1 MPNQP
6 SSQASAH
13 AKDRGGYV
21 PLIGFLRRYGR
32 GDFQRDLVAGLIVAA
47 ISVPQ
52 AVAYAFLAGLPPQAG
67 LYACL
72 APMVIYAVLGSSR
85 HLVVGPVAVAALM
98 VAAAIGLHAPNHQD
112 NHLGVATV
120 ICLEAGL
127 FLLLLRVTQMGGLV
141 HLLSHPVVTG
151 FVNAAAILIIISQL
165 SALTG
170 IPKDAGGIP
179 VATVWSIL
187 TQASAVN
194 IATLVLGAASLAL
207 LWLARLHRRTVGGR
221 RTGRRRIASCRT
233 ERPRTSRRASGLRRR
248 ERSDRSRRPEA
259 RPRPE
264 TGLASSAG
272 RRDANLCCG
281 KRKSLARAAAAKA
294 DSLFVLK
301 PDSSICC

>member
-1 MPNQP
+1 MPDAGAGRPAQGPGAAAAFRRFANFRPFRIKCFYFSILKTQHWMLWRIMPDQP

-151 FVNAAAILIIISQL
+151 FVNAAATATAWRVGFGRAWKTRRPWPEPHPWS
-165 SALTG
+165 SCCS
-170 IPKDAGGIP
+170 P
-179 VATVWSIL
+179 VRRVSTPAWTTTKSFSPWAPPTV
-187 TQASAVN
+187 TASPQTCVGSPCPLAP
-194 IATLVLGAASLAL
+194 AASPAAMRPLP
-207 LWLARLHRRTVGGR
+207 LWRGCGEGKWSWRNFPEK
-221 RTGRRRIASCRT
+221 SC
-233 ERPRTSRRASGLRRR
+233 
-248 ERSDRSRRPEA
+248 
-259 RPRPE
+259 
-264 TGLASSAG
+264 
-272 RRDANLCCG
+272 
-281 KRKSLARAAAAKA
+281 
-294 DSLFVLK
+294 
-301 PDSSICC
+301 